1 MSDEKFDC
9 IVVGAGIAGCV
20 AAFLTAQAGLSTV
33 LIERGGTPGSKNMT
47 GGRLYAHSL
56 EKVMPGFASR
66 APVERKITRE
76 RICMLTDDSSVGLD
90 FQSTQ
95 QGKSGSESY
104 SVLRR
109 PFDQWLSEQAE
120 EAGADLISGICV
132 EDLLIRDGVVC
143 GVVAGD
149 EELESQV
156 TILADGCNSLLA
168 QKAGL
173 RREFS
178 PDQLAVSVKELIGLP
193 ASVIED
199 RFQASPDEGTA
210 TMFVGTFTGGSIGG
224 GFLYT
229 NRESVS
235 LGIVSTLGDLVKHD
249 RSTPEMMDA
258 FKRHPAIAPL
268 IAGGTLL
275 EYSGHILPE
284 GGIAMMPDI
293 ISDGVLVVGDSGGF
307 CVNLGYVARGM
318 DFAVSSAEAA
328 AEAAIEAVN
337 SGDVSKTGL
346 EGYRRRLE
354 ESYVLKD
361 MQLFRNFPHFMEST
375 PRLYQDYPHLA
386 AEVMERLFTVDGS
399 PSVPL
404 KQALKPLIKTVGF
417 TTLLRDG
424 WRGLKAL

>member
-1 MSDEKFDC
+1 MSDDRFDC

-20 AAFLTAQAGLSTV
+20 AAYLMAQAGLSTV
-33 LIERGGTPGSKNMT
+33 LIERGDTPGSKNMT

-56 EKVMPGFASR
+56 EKVMPGFAAR
-66 APVERKITRE
+66 APIERKITRE

-90 FQSTQ
+90 FQSTRL
-95 QGKSGSESY
+95 GRPGTESY
-104 SVLRR
+104 AVLRR
-109 PFDQWLSEQAE
+109 PFDHWLAEQAE
-120 EAGADLISGICV
+120 AAGADIISGICV

-149 EELESQV
+149 EELEAKV

-173 RREFS
+173 RKEFS
-178 PDQLAVSVKELIGLP
+178 PDQLAVSIKELIGLP

-199 RFQASPDEGTA
+199 RFQARSDEGTA

-229 NRESVS
+229 NKESVS
-235 LGIVSTLGDLVKHD
+235 LGIVSTLGDLIKHG

-258 FKRHPAIAPL
+258 FKNHPAVAPL

-284 GGIAMMPDI
+284 GGISLVPQI
-293 ISDGVLVVGDSGGF
+293 IADGVLVVGDSGGF

-328 AEAAIEAVN
+328 AHTVIAAVGRDDFSE
-337 SGDVSKTGL
+337 KGL
-346 EGYRRRLE
+346 AGYRTRLE

-375 PRLYQDYPHLA
+375 PRLYEEYPRLA
-386 AEVMERLFTVDGS
+386 ADVMEHLFTVDGT
-399 PSVPL
+399 PSIPL
-404 KQALKPLIKTVGF
+404 KQALKPLAKKVGL

-424 WRGLKAL
+424 WNGMKAL